1 VGAGREGQ
9 IEAANQRVLAA
20 VLLRTAAE
28 IERWIWSPQTSGADL
43 QEGGHMERKKLER
56 EIYQLT
62 QIIAANAYALV
73 SKSTPVADRAGL
85 QKQID
90 IRTTTWASLLK
101 QLGGDSS
108 LDTAELRG
116 AHAQAKAYP
125 RSEAHEGRITTNP
138 VSPARP
144 H

>member
-1 VGAGREGQ
+1 VERE
-9 IEAANQRVLAA
+9 
-20 VLLRTAAE
+20 
-28 IERWIWSPQTSGADL
+28 
-43 QEGGHMERKKLER
+43 KLER
-56 EIYQLT
+56 EIHQLT
-62 QIIAANAYALV
+62 QIIGANAFALV
-73 SKSTPVADRAGL
+73 SKSTPIADRARL

-90 IRTTTWASLLK
+90 IRTTIWAGLLK
-101 QLGGDSS
+101 QLGGESS

-116 AHAQAKAYP
+116 AHAQVKAYS